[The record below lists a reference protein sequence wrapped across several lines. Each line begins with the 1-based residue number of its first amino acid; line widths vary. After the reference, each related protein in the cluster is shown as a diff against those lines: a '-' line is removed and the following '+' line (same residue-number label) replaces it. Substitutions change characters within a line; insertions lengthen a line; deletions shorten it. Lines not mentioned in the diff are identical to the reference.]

1 MFEVIDNKKQ
11 EALIKVVGVGGCGNN
26 AVDYMIE
33 RNIHGVDFIS
43 VNTDLQSLKKSQANN
58 IVQIGLHLTKGLGSG
73 ARPDSGKQAAIEDK
87 EKLKDAI
94 KDADM
99 LFITAGMGGGTGTGA
114 APVIAEIAKELGILT
129 VAVVTKPFSF
139 EGKRNQIAEEGLKEL
154 RNYVD
159 SLIVIPNE
167 KLMNVLG
174 ADVTFINAFSAANEV
189 LYNSVS
195 GISDIINHTGLI
207 NVDFSDVK
215 TVMAEMGSAIIGSGV
230 FEGDNRAVK
239 AAQLAINSPLLE
251 NIELKNAKGI
261 LVNISASSSF
271 KMKEYIDVM
280 NEVKSITANDATVI
294 VGNVID
300 DELENKIKVTI
311 VATGLDDN
319 YISEIKDQAPLSDDE
334 VIDHDR
340 SFDDANT
347 SNVIEKP
354 ASNESDFSNVFFDG
368 GDESS
373 LVGNGSVSEEGLKTT
388 NNICKDHI

>member
-1 MFEVIDNKKQ
+1 MFEVIEQKKQ
-11 EALIKVVGVGGCGNN
+11 EAVIKVIGVGGCGNN
-26 AVDYMIE
+26 AVDFMIE
-33 RNIHGVDFIS
+33 KNVHGVDFIS

-58 IVQIGLHLTKGLGSG
+58 IVQIGLNLTKGLGSG

-87 EKLKDAI
+87 EKLKSI
-94 KDADM
+94 IEDADM

-139 EGKRNQIAEEGLKEL
+139 EGKRNQIAEQGLKEL
-154 RNYVD
+154 RNYID

-215 TVMAEMGSAIIGSGV
+215 TVMAEMGSAIIGSGI

-251 NIELKNAKGI
+251 NIQLKNAKGI

-280 NEVKSITANDATVI
+280 NEVKSITAHDATVI

-300 DELENKIKVTI
+300 DSLENKIKVTI
-311 VATGLDDN
+311 VATGLDDD
-319 YISEIKDQAPLSDDE
+319 YSSQESQLETELTDAKIE
-334 VIDHDR
+334 VFDR
-340 SFDDANT
+340 SAEENLNEQVSENNT
-347 SNVIEKP
+347 DTP
-354 ASNESDFSNVFFDG
+354 NVFFDG
-368 GDESS
+368 ADDSNFNNNSGISEDEYDIPSF
-373 LVGNGSVSEEGLKTT
+373 LRRNK
-388 NNICKDHI
+388 

>member
-73 ARPDSGKQAAIEDK
+73 ARPDAGKQAAIEDK

-94 KDADM
+94 QDADM

-154 RNYVD
+154 RSYVD

-215 TVMAEMGSAIIGSGV
+215 TVMAEMGSAIIGSGI

-319 YISEIKDQAPLSDDE
+319 YISEIKDQPSISDKE
-334 VIDHDR
+334 VIDDNQP
-340 SFDDANT
+340 SDNLNT
-347 SNVIEKP
+347 VNVIEK
-354 ASNESDFSNVFFDG
+354 SQSTESDFSNVFFDG
-368 GDESS
+368 GDESN
-373 LVGNGSVSEEGLKTT
+373 LVDSGAVSEDEYDIPSFLRRNK
-388 NNICKDHI
+388 

>member
-340 SFDDANT
+340 SFDDVNT
-347 SNVIEKP
+347 ANVIEKP

-373 LVGNGSVSEEGLKTT
+373 LVGNGSVSEDEYDIPSFLRRNK
-388 NNICKDHI
+388 

>member
-280 NEVKSITANDATVI
+280 NEVKNITANDATVI

-373 LVGNGSVSEEGLKTT
+373 LIDNGAVSEDEYDIPSFLRRNK
-388 NNICKDHI
+388 

>member
-73 ARPDSGKQAAIEDK
+73 ARPDAGKQAAIEDK

-94 KDADM
+94 QDADM

-154 RNYVD
+154 RSYVD

-215 TVMAEMGSAIIGSGV
+215 TVMAEMGSAIIGSGI

-319 YISEIKDQAPLSDDE
+319 YISEIKDQPSISDTE
-334 VIDHDR
+334 VIDDNQP
-340 SFDDANT
+340 SDNLNT
-347 SNVIEKP
+347 VNVIEKP
-354 ASNESDFSNVFFDG
+354 QSTESDFSNVFFDG
-368 GDESS
+368 GDESNVVDS
-373 LVGNGSVSEEGLKTT
+373 GAVSEDEYDIPSFLRRNK
-388 NNICKDHI
+388 

>member
-1 MFEVIDNKKQ
+1 MFEVIEQRKQ
-11 EALIKVVGVGGCGNN
+11 EAIIKVIGVGGCGNN
-26 AVDYMIE
+26 AVDFMIE
-33 RNIHGVDFIS
+33 KNVHGVDFIS

-58 IVQIGLHLTKGLGSG
+58 IVQIGLNLTKGLGSG
-73 ARPDSGKQAAIEDK
+73 ARPDSGKQAAIEDR
-87 EKLKDAI
+87 EKLKSI
-94 KDADM
+94 IEDADM

-139 EGKRNQIAEEGLKEL
+139 EGKRNQIAEQGLKEL

-215 TVMAEMGSAIIGSGV
+215 TVMAEMGSAIIGSGI

-251 NIELKNAKGI
+251 NIQLKNAKGI

-280 NEVKSITANDATVI
+280 NEVKSITAHDATVI

-300 DELENKIKVTI
+300 DSLENKIKVTI
-311 VATGLDDN
+311 VATGLDDD
-319 YISEIKDQAPLSDDE
+319 YSSQESQVETELTDVKIE
-334 VIDHDR
+334 VFDR
-340 SFDDANT
+340 SFEENPNGQVSENNT
-347 SNVIEKP
+347 DTP
-354 ASNESDFSNVFFDG
+354 NVFFDG
-368 GDESS
+368 ADDSNFNNNSSISEDEYDIPSF
-373 LVGNGSVSEEGLKTT
+373 LRRNK
-388 NNICKDHI
+388 

>member
-373 LVGNGSVSEEGLKTT
+373 LVDNGAVSEDEYDIPSFLRRNK
-388 NNICKDHI
+388 

>member
-73 ARPDSGKQAAIEDK
+73 ARPDAGKQAAIEDK

-94 KDADM
+94 QDADM

-154 RNYVD
+154 RSYVD

-215 TVMAEMGSAIIGSGV
+215 TVMAEMGSAIIGSGI

-319 YISEIKDQAPLSDDE
+319 YISEIKDQPSISDTE
-334 VIDHDR
+334 AIDDNQP
-340 SFDDANT
+340 SDNLNT
-347 SNVIEKP
+347 VNVIEKP
-354 ASNESDFSNVFFDG
+354 QSTESDFSNVFFDG
-368 GDESS
+368 GDQSN
-373 LVGNGSVSEEGLKTT
+373 LVDSGAVSEDEYDIPSFLRRNK
-388 NNICKDHI
+388 

>member
-1 MFEVIDNKKQ
+1 MFEVIDSKKQ

-373 LVGNGSVSEEGLKTT
+373 LVDNGSVSEDEYDIPSFLRRNK
-388 NNICKDHI
+388 

>member
-319 YISEIKDQAPLSDDE
+319 YISEITDQAPLSDDE

-354 ASNESDFSNVFFDG
+354 ASIESDFSNVFFDG

-373 LVGNGSVSEEGLKTT
+373 LVDNGAVSEDEYDIPSFLRRNK
-388 NNICKDHI
+388 

>member
-1 MFEVIDNKKQ
+1 MFEVIEQKKQ
-11 EALIKVVGVGGCGNN
+11 EAVIKVIGVGGCGNN
-26 AVDYMIE
+26 AVDFMIE
-33 RNIHGVDFIS
+33 KNVHGVDFIS

-58 IVQIGLHLTKGLGSG
+58 IVQIGLNLTKGLGSG

-87 EKLKDAI
+87 EKLKSI
-94 KDADM
+94 IEDADM

-139 EGKRNQIAEEGLKEL
+139 EGKRNQIAEQGLKEL

-251 NIELKNAKGI
+251 NIQLKNAKGI

-280 NEVKSITANDATVI
+280 NEVKSITAHDATVI

-300 DELENKIKVTI
+300 DSLENKIKVTI
-311 VATGLDDN
+311 VATGLDDD
-319 YISEIKDQAPLSDDE
+319 YSSQESQLETELTDAKIE
-334 VIDHDR
+334 VFDR
-340 SFDDANT
+340 SAEENLNEQVSENNT
-347 SNVIEKP
+347 DTP
-354 ASNESDFSNVFFDG
+354 NVFFDG
-368 GDESS
+368 ADDSNFNNNSGISEDEYDIPSF
-373 LVGNGSVSEEGLKTT
+373 LRRNK
-388 NNICKDHI
+388 

>member
-1 MFEVIDNKKQ
+1 MFEVINQKKQ
-11 EALIKVVGVGGCGNN
+11 EAIIKVIGVGGCGNN

-33 RNIHGVDFIS
+33 KNVEGVDFIS

-58 IVQIGLHLTKGLGSG
+58 IVQIGLNLTKGLGSG

-87 EKLKDAI
+87 EKLKEAI
-94 KDADM
+94 QDADM

-114 APVIAEIAKELGILT
+114 APVIAELAKDLGILT

-139 EGKRNQIAEEGLKEL
+139 EGKRNQIAEEGIKEL
-154 RNYVD
+154 KNYVD

-215 TVMAEMGSAIIGSGV
+215 TVMAEMGSAIIGSGT
-230 FEGDNRAVK
+230 FEGENRAVK

-251 NIELKNAKGI
+251 NIQLKNAKGI

-271 KMKEYIDVM
+271 KMKEYVDVM
-280 NEVKSITANDATVI
+280 GEVKHITADDATVI

-300 DELENKIKVTI
+300 DEMENKIKVTI
-311 VATGLDDN
+311 VATGLDGDG
-319 YISEIKDQAPLSDDE
+319 SEITNELS
-334 VIDHDR
+334 
-340 SFDDANT
+340 S
-347 SNVIEKP
+347 S
-354 ASNESDFSNVFFDG
+354 SNEEVNTVNNDDFYSSGPEIRKSNNIEEAVPSVFFDG
-368 GDESS
+368 NEESFNSMDAGLAEDEYDVPSF
-373 LVGNGSVSEEGLKTT
+373 LRRK
-388 NNICKDHI
+388 K

>member
-368 GDESS
+368 GDDSS
-373 LVGNGSVSEEGLKTT
+373 LVDNGAVSEDEYDIPSFLRRNK
-388 NNICKDHI
+388 

>member
-280 NEVKSITANDATVI
+280 NEVKNITANDATVI

-340 SFDDANT
+340 SFDDVNT

-373 LVGNGSVSEEGLKTT
+373 LVGNGSVSEDEYDIPSFLRRNK
-388 NNICKDHI
+388 

>member
-73 ARPDSGKQAAIEDK
+73 ARPDAGKQAAIEDK

-94 KDADM
+94 QDADM

-154 RNYVD
+154 RSYVD

-215 TVMAEMGSAIIGSGV
+215 TVMAEMGSAIIGSGI

-319 YISEIKDQAPLSDDE
+319 YISEIKDQPSISDTE
-334 VIDHDR
+334 VIDDNQPL
-340 SFDDANT
+340 DNLNT
-347 SNVIEKP
+347 VNVIEKP
-354 ASNESDFSNVFFDG
+354 QSTESDFSNVFFDG
-368 GDESS
+368 GDESN
-373 LVGNGSVSEEGLKTT
+373 LVDSGAVSEDEYDIPSFLRRNK
-388 NNICKDHI
+388 

>member
-11 EALIKVVGVGGCGNN
+11 EALIKVIGVGGCGNN

-73 ARPDSGKQAAIEDK
+73 ARPDAGKQAAIEDK

-94 KDADM
+94 QDADM

-154 RNYVD
+154 RSYVD

-215 TVMAEMGSAIIGSGV
+215 TVMAEMGSAIIGSGI

-319 YISEIKDQAPLSDDE
+319 YISEIKDQPSISDTE
-334 VIDHDR
+334 VIDDNQP
-340 SFDDANT
+340 SDNLNT
-347 SNVIEKP
+347 VNVIEKP
-354 ASNESDFSNVFFDG
+354 QSTESDFSNVFFDG
-368 GDESS
+368 GDESN
-373 LVGNGSVSEEGLKTT
+373 LVDSGAVSEDEYDIPSFLRRNK
-388 NNICKDHI
+388 

>member
-73 ARPDSGKQAAIEDK
+73 ARPDAGKQAAIEDK

-94 KDADM
+94 QDADM

-154 RNYVD
+154 RSYVD

-215 TVMAEMGSAIIGSGV
+215 TVMAEMGSAIIGSGI

-319 YISEIKDQAPLSDDE
+319 YISEIKDQPSISDIE
-334 VIDHDR
+334 VIDDNQP
-340 SFDDANT
+340 SDNLNT
-347 SNVIEKP
+347 VNVIEKP
-354 ASNESDFSNVFFDG
+354 QSTESDFSNVFFDG
-368 GDESS
+368 GDESN
-373 LVGNGSVSEEGLKTT
+373 LVDSSAVSEDEYDIPSFLRRNK
-388 NNICKDHI
+388 

>member
-1 MFEVIDNKKQ
+1 MFEVIEQKKQ
-11 EALIKVVGVGGCGNN
+11 EAIIKVIGVGGCGNN
-26 AVDYMIE
+26 AVDFMIE
-33 RNIHGVDFIS
+33 KNVHGVDFIS

-58 IVQIGLHLTKGLGSG
+58 IVQIGLNLTKGLGSG
-73 ARPDSGKQAAIEDK
+73 ARPDSGKQAAIEDR
-87 EKLKDAI
+87 EKLKSI
-94 KDADM
+94 IEDADM

-139 EGKRNQIAEEGLKEL
+139 EGKRNQIAEQGLKEL

-215 TVMAEMGSAIIGSGV
+215 TVMAEMGSAIIGSGI

-251 NIELKNAKGI
+251 NIQLKNAKGI

-280 NEVKSITANDATVI
+280 NEVKSITAHDATVI

-300 DELENKIKVTI
+300 DSLENKIKVTI
-311 VATGLDDN
+311 VATGLDDD
-319 YISEIKDQAPLSDDE
+319 YSSQESQLETELTDAKIE
-334 VIDHDR
+334 VFDR
-340 SFDDANT
+340 SAEENLNEQVSENNT
-347 SNVIEKP
+347 DTP
-354 ASNESDFSNVFFDG
+354 NVFFDG
-368 GDESS
+368 ADDSNFNNNSGISEDEYDIPSF
-373 LVGNGSVSEEGLKTT
+373 LRRNK
-388 NNICKDHI
+388 

>member
-354 ASNESDFSNVFFDG
+354 ASNESDFANVFFDG

-373 LVGNGSVSEEGLKTT
+373 LVDNGTVSEDEYDIPSFLRRNK
-388 NNICKDHI
+388 

>member
-319 YISEIKDQAPLSDDE
+319 YISEIKDQRPLPDDE

-340 SFDDANT
+340 SFDDANAT
-347 SNVIEKP
+347 NVIEKP

-373 LVGNGSVSEEGLKTT
+373 LVDNGSVSEDEYDIPSFLRRNK
-388 NNICKDHI
+388 

>member
-319 YISEIKDQAPLSDDE
+319 YISEIKDQAPLPDDE

-368 GDESS
+368 GDESG
-373 LVGNGSVSEEGLKTT
+373 LVDNGAVSEDEYDIPSFLRRNK
-388 NNICKDHI
+388 

>member
-1 MFEVIDNKKQ
+1 MFEVIEQKKQ
-11 EALIKVVGVGGCGNN
+11 EAVIKVIGVGGCGNN
-26 AVDYMIE
+26 AVDFMIKK
-33 RNIHGVDFIS
+33 NVHGVDFIS

-58 IVQIGLHLTKGLGSG
+58 IVQIGLNLTKGLGSG

-87 EKLKDAI
+87 EKLKSI
-94 KDADM
+94 IEDADM

-139 EGKRNQIAEEGLKEL
+139 EGKRNQIAEQGLKEL

-251 NIELKNAKGI
+251 NIQLKNAKGI

-280 NEVKSITANDATVI
+280 NEVKSITAHDATVI

-300 DELENKIKVTI
+300 DSLENKIKVTI
-311 VATGLDDN
+311 VATGLDDDYSSQVSQLETEMTDAKIEVFDRPVEEN
-319 YISEIKDQAPLSDDE
+319 LNEQVSEN
-334 VIDHDR
+334 
-340 SFDDANT
+340 NT
-347 SNVIEKP
+347 DTPS
-354 ASNESDFSNVFFDG
+354 VFFDG
-368 GDESS
+368 VDDSNFNNNSSISEDEYDIPSF
-373 LVGNGSVSEEGLKTT
+373 LRRNK
-388 NNICKDHI
+388 

>member
-1 MFEVIDNKKQ
+1 MFEVIEQKKQ
-11 EALIKVVGVGGCGNN
+11 EAIIKVIGVGGCGNN
-26 AVDYMIE
+26 AVDFMIE
-33 RNIHGVDFIS
+33 KNVHGVDFIS

-58 IVQIGLHLTKGLGSG
+58 IVQIGLNLTKGLGSG
-73 ARPDSGKQAAIEDK
+73 ARPDSGKQAAIEDR
-87 EKLKDAI
+87 EKLKSI
-94 KDADM
+94 IEDADM

-139 EGKRNQIAEEGLKEL
+139 EGKRNQIAEQGLKEL

-215 TVMAEMGSAIIGSGV
+215 TVMAEMGSAIIGSGI

-251 NIELKNAKGI
+251 NIQLKNAKGI

-280 NEVKSITANDATVI
+280 NEVKSITAHDATVI

-300 DELENKIKVTI
+300 DSLENKIKVTI
-311 VATGLDDN
+311 VATGLDDD
-319 YISEIKDQAPLSDDE
+319 YSSQESQLETELTDVKIE
-334 VIDHDR
+334 VFDR
-340 SFDDANT
+340 SFEENPNGQVSENNT
-347 SNVIEKP
+347 DTP
-354 ASNESDFSNVFFDG
+354 NVFFDG
-368 GDESS
+368 ADDSNFNNNSSISEDEYDIPSF
-373 LVGNGSVSEEGLKTT
+373 LRRNK
-388 NNICKDHI
+388 

>member
-319 YISEIKDQAPLSDDE
+319 YISEIKDQPPLSDDE

-373 LVGNGSVSEEGLKTT
+373 LVDNGAVSEDEYDIPSFLRRNK
-388 NNICKDHI
+388 

>member
-1 MFEVIDNKKQ
+1 MFEVIEQKKQ
-11 EALIKVVGVGGCGNN
+11 EAVIKVIGVGGCGNN
-26 AVDYMIE
+26 AVDFMIE
-33 RNIHGVDFIS
+33 KNVHGVDFIS

-58 IVQIGLHLTKGLGSG
+58 IVQIGLNLTKGLGSG

-87 EKLKDAI
+87 EKLKSI
-94 KDADM
+94 IEDADM

-139 EGKRNQIAEEGLKEL
+139 EGKRNQIAEQGLKEL

-251 NIELKNAKGI
+251 NIQLKNAKGI

-280 NEVKSITANDATVI
+280 NEVKSITALDATVI

-300 DELENKIKVTI
+300 DSLENKIKVTI
-311 VATGLDDN
+311 VATGLDDDYSSQVSQLETDMTDAKIEVFDRPVEEN
-319 YISEIKDQAPLSDDE
+319 LNEQVSEN
-334 VIDHDR
+334 
-340 SFDDANT
+340 NT
-347 SNVIEKP
+347 DTPS
-354 ASNESDFSNVFFDG
+354 VFFDG
-368 GDESS
+368 VDDSNFNNNSSISEDEYDIPSF
-373 LVGNGSVSEEGLKTT
+373 LRRNK
-388 NNICKDHI
+388 

>member
-340 SFDDANT
+340 SFNDANT

-373 LVGNGSVSEEGLKTT
+373 LVDNGSVSEDEYDIPSFLRRNK
-388 NNICKDHI
+388 

>member
-73 ARPDSGKQAAIEDK
+73 ARPDAGKQAAIEDK

-94 KDADM
+94 QDADM

-114 APVIAEIAKELGILT
+114 APIIAEIAKELGILT

-154 RNYVD
+154 RSYVD

-215 TVMAEMGSAIIGSGV
+215 TVMAEMGSAIIGSGI

-319 YISEIKDQAPLSDDE
+319 YISEIKDQPSISDTE
-334 VIDHDR
+334 VIDDNQP
-340 SFDDANT
+340 SDNLNT
-347 SNVIEKP
+347 VNVIEKP
-354 ASNESDFSNVFFDG
+354 QSTESDFSNVFFDG
-368 GDESS
+368 GDQSN
-373 LVGNGSVSEEGLKTT
+373 LVDSGAVSEDEYDIPSFLRRNK
-388 NNICKDHI
+388 

>member
-1 MFEVIDNKKQ
+1 MFEVIEQKKQ
-11 EALIKVVGVGGCGNN
+11 EAVIKVIGVGGCGNN
-26 AVDYMIE
+26 AVDFMIE
-33 RNIHGVDFIS
+33 KNVHGVDFIS

-58 IVQIGLHLTKGLGSG
+58 IIQIGLNLTKGLGSG

-87 EKLKDAI
+87 EKLKSI
-94 KDADM
+94 IEDADM

-139 EGKRNQIAEEGLKEL
+139 EGKRNQIAEQGLKEL

-251 NIELKNAKGI
+251 NIQLKNAKGI

-280 NEVKSITANDATVI
+280 NEVKSITAHDATVI

-300 DELENKIKVTI
+300 DSLENKIKVTI
-311 VATGLDDN
+311 VATGLDDDYSSQVSQLETDMTDAKIEVFDRPVEEN
-319 YISEIKDQAPLSDDE
+319 LNEQVSEN
-334 VIDHDR
+334 
-340 SFDDANT
+340 NT
-347 SNVIEKP
+347 DTPS
-354 ASNESDFSNVFFDG
+354 VFFDG
-368 GDESS
+368 VDDSNFNNNSSISEDEYDIPSF
-373 LVGNGSVSEEGLKTT
+373 LRRNK
-388 NNICKDHI
+388 

>member
-280 NEVKSITANDATVI
+280 NEVKNITANDATVI

-340 SFDDANT
+340 SFDDVNT

-373 LVGNGSVSEEGLKTT
+373 LVDNGAVSEDEYDIPSFLRRNK
-388 NNICKDHI
+388 

>member
-73 ARPDSGKQAAIEDK
+73 ARPDAGKQAAIEDK

-94 KDADM
+94 QDADM

-154 RNYVD
+154 RSYVD

-215 TVMAEMGSAIIGSGV
+215 TVMAEMGSAIIGSGI

-319 YISEIKDQAPLSDDE
+319 YISEIKDQPSISDTE
-334 VIDHDR
+334 VIDDNQP
-340 SFDDANT
+340 SDNLNT
-347 SNVIEKP
+347 VNVIEKP
-354 ASNESDFSNVFFDG
+354 QSTESDFSKNNLEKG
-368 GDESS
+368 IYSRCWPALRRCS
-373 LVGNGSVSEEGLKTT
+373 YSVSPTSKT
-388 NNICKDHI
+388 

>member
-11 EALIKVVGVGGCGNN
+11 GALIKVVGVGGCGNN

-87 EKLKDAI
+87 EKLKDSI

-319 YISEIKDQAPLSDDE
+319 YISEIKDQPPLPDDK
-334 VIDHDR
+334 VVANDR
-340 SFDDANT
+340 SSDDANT
-347 SNVIEKP
+347 ANVIEKP
-354 ASNESDFSNVFFDG
+354 ISNESDFSNVFIDG

-373 LVGNGSVSEEGLKTT
+373 LVDNGSVSEDEYDIPSFLRRNK
-388 NNICKDHI
+388 

>member
-230 FEGDNRAVK
+230 FEGDSRAVK

-373 LVGNGSVSEEGLKTT
+373 LVDNGSVSEDEYDIPSFLRRNK
-388 NNICKDHI
+388 

>member
-1 MFEVIDNKKQ
+1 MFEVIEQKKQ
-11 EALIKVVGVGGCGNN
+11 EAVIKVIGVGGCGNN
-26 AVDYMIE
+26 AVDFMIE
-33 RNIHGVDFIS
+33 KNVHGVDFIS

-58 IVQIGLHLTKGLGSG
+58 IVQIGLNLTKGLGSG

-87 EKLKDAI
+87 EKLKSI
-94 KDADM
+94 IEDADM

-139 EGKRNQIAEEGLKEL
+139 EGKRNQIAEQGLKEL

-215 TVMAEMGSAIIGSGV
+215 TVMAEMGSAIIGSGI
-230 FEGDNRAVK
+230 FDGDNRAVK

-251 NIELKNAKGI
+251 NIQLKNAKGI

-280 NEVKSITANDATVI
+280 NEVKIITAHDATVI

-300 DELENKIKVTI
+300 DSLENKIKVTI
-311 VATGLDDN
+311 VATGLDDD
-319 YISEIKDQAPLSDDE
+319 YSSQESQLETELTDAKIE
-334 VIDHDR
+334 VFDR
-340 SFDDANT
+340 SAEENLNEQVSENNT
-347 SNVIEKP
+347 DTP
-354 ASNESDFSNVFFDG
+354 NVFFDG
-368 GDESS
+368 ADDSNFNNNSGISEDEYDIPSF
-373 LVGNGSVSEEGLKTT
+373 LRRNK
-388 NNICKDHI
+388 

>member
-1 MFEVIDNKKQ
+1 MFEVINQKKQ
-11 EALIKVVGVGGCGNN
+11 EAIIKVIGVGGCGNN

-33 RNIHGVDFIS
+33 KNVEGVDFIS

-58 IVQIGLHLTKGLGSG
+58 IVQIGLNLTKGLGSG

-87 EKLKDAI
+87 EKLKEAI
-94 KDADM
+94 QDADM

-114 APVIAEIAKELGILT
+114 APVIAELAKDLGILT

-139 EGKRNQIAEEGLKEL
+139 EGKRNQIAEEGIKEL
-154 RNYVD
+154 KNYVD

-215 TVMAEMGSAIIGSGV
+215 TVMAEMGSAIIGSGT
-230 FEGDNRAVK
+230 FEGENRAVK

-251 NIELKNAKGI
+251 NIQLKNAKGI

-271 KMKEYIDVM
+271 KMKEYVDVM
-280 NEVKSITANDATVI
+280 GEVKHITADDATVI

-300 DELENKIKVTI
+300 DEMENKIKVTI
-311 VATGLDDN
+311 VATGLDGDG
-319 YISEIKDQAPLSDDE
+319 SEIINELS
-334 VIDHDR
+334 
-340 SFDDANT
+340 S
-347 SNVIEKP
+347 S
-354 ASNESDFSNVFFDG
+354 SNEEVNIVNNDDFYSSGPEISKSNNIEEAVPSVFFDG
-368 GDESS
+368 NEESFNSMDAGLGEDEYDVPSF
-373 LVGNGSVSEEGLKTT
+373 LRRK
-388 NNICKDHI
+388 K

>member
-139 EGKRNQIAEEGLKEL
+139 EGKRIQIAEEGLKEL

-195 GISDIINHTGLI
+195 GI
-207 NVDFSDVK
+207 
-215 TVMAEMGSAIIGSGV
+215 
-230 FEGDNRAVK
+230 
-239 AAQLAINSPLLE
+239 
-251 NIELKNAKGI
+251 
-261 LVNISASSSF
+261 
-271 KMKEYIDVM
+271 
-280 NEVKSITANDATVI
+280 
-294 VGNVID
+294 
-300 DELENKIKVTI
+300 
-311 VATGLDDN
+311 
-319 YISEIKDQAPLSDDE
+319 
-334 VIDHDR
+334 
-340 SFDDANT
+340 
-347 SNVIEKP
+347 
-354 ASNESDFSNVFFDG
+354 
-368 GDESS
+368 
-373 LVGNGSVSEEGLKTT
+373 
-388 NNICKDHI
+388 

>member
-1 MFEVIDNKKQ
+1 MFEVIEQKKQ
-11 EALIKVVGVGGCGNN
+11 EAIIKVIGVGGCGNN
-26 AVDYMIE
+26 AVDFMIE
-33 RNIHGVDFIS
+33 KNVHGVDFIS

-58 IVQIGLHLTKGLGSG
+58 IVQIGLNLTKGLGSG
-73 ARPDSGKQAAIEDK
+73 ARPDSGKQAAIEDR
-87 EKLKDAI
+87 EKLKSI
-94 KDADM
+94 IEDADM

-114 APVIAEIAKELGILT
+114 VPVIAEIAKELGILT

-139 EGKRNQIAEEGLKEL
+139 EGKRNQIAEQGLKEL

-159 SLIVIPNE
+159 SLIVITNE

-215 TVMAEMGSAIIGSGV
+215 TVMAEMGSAIIGSGI

-251 NIELKNAKGI
+251 NIQLKNAKGI

-280 NEVKSITANDATVI
+280 NEVKSITAHDATVI

-300 DELENKIKVTI
+300 DSLENKIKVTI
-311 VATGLDDN
+311 VATGLDDD
-319 YISEIKDQAPLSDDE
+319 YSSQESQVEKELTDVKIE
-334 VIDHDR
+334 VFDR
-340 SFDDANT
+340 SFEENPNGQVSENNT
-347 SNVIEKP
+347 DTP
-354 ASNESDFSNVFFDG
+354 NVFFDG
-368 GDESS
+368 ADDSNFNNNSSISEDEYDIPSF
-373 LVGNGSVSEEGLKTT
+373 LRRNK
-388 NNICKDHI
+388 

>member
-319 YISEIKDQAPLSDDE
+319 YISEIKDQPPLPDDE

-347 SNVIEKP
+347 ANVVEKP
-354 ASNESDFSNVFFDG
+354 TSNESDFSNVFFDG

-373 LVGNGSVSEEGLKTT
+373 LVDNGSVSEDEYDIPSFLRRNK
-388 NNICKDHI
+388 

>member
-11 EALIKVVGVGGCGNN
+11 EALIKVVGVGGCGNK

-319 YISEIKDQAPLSDDE
+319 YISEIKDQPPLPDDE

-340 SFDDANT
+340 SFDDANNT
-347 SNVIEKP
+347 NVIEKP
-354 ASNESDFSNVFFDG
+354 TSNESDFSNVFFDG

-373 LVGNGSVSEEGLKTT
+373 LVDNRSVSEDEYDIPSFLRRNK
-388 NNICKDHI
+388 